1 MPEEEHTKKRRTPVK
16 ERTKQQILVGGVG
29 GQGVLFVTSLLAEA
43 AIRKGLPVFT
53 SETHGM
59 AQRGGTVVSH
69 LKVGSFSSPM
79 IRPGHGNVLLALKPE
94 SIADHEAFL
103 GPDAWIVVNRPTP
116 GNAIRGRQLFALDA
130 DETAKKTGNP
140 KSANLVLLGFALA
153 QAPRTPK
160 GSGRLFCSPG
170 DLKSVL
176 EERLAGREGM
186 LEACIRAL
194 EAGHGAG

>member
-1 MPEEEHTKKRRTPVK
+1 MK
-16 ERTKQQILVGGVG
+16 ERAKQQILVGGIG

-43 AIRKGLPVFT
+43 AIRKGMPVFT

-103 GPDAWIVVNRPTP
+103 GSDAWIIVNRPTP
-116 GNAIRGRQLFALDA
+116 GKPIRGRQLFALDA
-130 DETAKKTGNP
+130 DETAKKIGNP

-153 QAPRTPK
+153 QDPRTRK
-160 GSGRLFCSPG
+160 VGQRLFCSIE

-186 LEACIRAL
+186 LEACIRAV
-194 EAGHGAG
+194 EAGHRAE

>member
-1 MPEEEHTKKRRTPVK
+1 MK
-16 ERTKQQILVGGVG
+16 ERAKQQILVGGVG

-79 IRPGHGNVLLALKPE
+79 IRPGQGNALLALKQE
-94 SIADHEAFL
+94 SVEHHEAFL
-103 GPDAWIVVNRPTP
+103 EPDAWIVVNRPTP
-116 GNAIRGRQLFALDA
+116 GKPTHGRQLFALDA
-130 DETAKKTGNP
+130 DATAKKIGNP

-153 QAPRTPK
+153 QGPRPPR
-160 GSGRLFCSPG
+160 GGRRLFCSLD
-170 DLKSVL
+170 DLRAVL
-176 EERLAGREGM
+176 EERLAGREAM

-194 EAGHGAG
+194 EAGHGAA

>member
-1 MPEEEHTKKRRTPVK
+1 MK

-43 AIRKGLPVFT
+43 AIRKGLAVFT

-94 SIADHEAFL
+94 SVALHEAFL
-103 GPDAWIVVNRPTP
+103 GPGAWIVVNRPTP
-116 GNAIRGRQLFALDA
+116 DKPVHGRQLFALDA
-130 DETAKKTGNP
+130 DETAKRIGNP

-160 GSGRLFCSPG
+160 GSRRLFCSLE

-186 LEACIRAL
+186 LKACVRAL
-194 EAGHGAG
+194 EAGHGAE

>member
-1 MPEEEHTKKRRTPVK
+1 MK
-16 ERTKQQILVGGVG
+16 ERAKQQVLVGGVG

-103 GPDAWIVVNRPTP
+103 GPDAWIVVNRPTQDKP
-116 GNAIRGRQLFALDA
+116 TRGRQLFALDA
-130 DETAKKTGNP
+130 DKTAKKIGNS

-160 GSGRLFCSPG
+160 GSRRLFCSLE

-176 EERLAGREGM
+176 EQRLAGREGM
-186 LEACIRAL
+186 LEACVRAL
-194 EAGHGAG
+194 EAGHGAE

>member
-1 MPEEEHTKKRRTPVK
+1 MKASGN
-16 ERTKQQILVGGVG
+16 QQILVGGVG

-79 IRPGHGNVLLALKPE
+79 IRPGQGNVLLALKPE
-94 SIADHEAFL
+94 SIAHHETLL
-103 GPDAWIVVNRPTP
+103 GPEAWIAVNQPPVGRPTRE
-116 GNAIRGRQLFALDA
+116 GQIFALDA
-130 DETAKKTGNP
+130 DGTAKKVGNP

-153 QAPRTPK
+153 Q
-160 GSGRLFCSPG
+160 GRHTQKEARHLFCSLD
-170 DLKSVL
+170 DLISVL
-176 EERLAGREGM
+176 EERLAGRAAM

-194 EAGHGAG
+194 EAGHSAA